1 MASRIPVNVQCDHLE
16 ALVASRQQPLASLAE
31 LVWNSLDA
39 DATEIAIR
47 FDLNQLGGL
56 DRIRVQDN
64 GSGIAFSDA
73 TDLFGRLG
81 GSWKRFSQRTPGGR
95 GLHGKSGKGRFVA
108 FSLGE
113 SVEWRTRSHENGK
126 VIGFSIRGSRQRLDA
141 FELSDPKVVKQ
152 KETGT
157 EVSITNLTKNFP
169 SLTGTDGATR
179 FAHYFALY
187 MSEYPGIRIDYN
199 GIVIDPTIA
208 QERRDTYDL
217 GFVELSEGRVT
228 EAELTIIEWR
238 HQQERALHLCDATG
252 ISLYEL
258 APGIQ
263 ARGYQFT
270 AYLRSQAVKDLDK
283 DGLLVFD
290 ELHPD
295 VVALVNAARFQM
307 KSHFRQRM
315 SEDAAALVEEWK
327 QSKVYP
333 YEGEAQ
339 DSIEVAERQ
348 VFDVVALNINS
359 YLADF
364 DDANLT
370 NKRFT
375 FSLVKQALKENP
387 ESLQKIFTDVLR
399 LPKDRQDDLAELL
412 EKTTLPA
419 IITAARLVADRLNFL
434 RGLEIL
440 LFSKESKER
449 LLERDELHKIL
460 AKETW
465 LFGEEFNLT
474 SNEDTLNEVLEKH
487 KGYLGQPYD
496 DEEPVTL
503 EGGGEGRIDL
513 LLARSIPQPHPDER
527 EYLVVELKRP
537 KKKIDLEVISQIKRY
552 ANAVT
557 KDERFHDTKT
567 RWVFMTVSNQMTD
580 DAHLDA
586 NAPDRPK
593 GVVGFL
599 PNGISIWA
607 KSWGQIIQDAKGRLE
622 FFKQSLEYEADS
634 ESARSYLRRAHEKY
648 LPRTSEFS
656 DEDHIRS

>member
-1 MASRIPVNVQCDHLE
+1 
-16 ALVASRQQPLASLAE
+16 
-31 LVWNSLDA
+31 
-39 DATEIAIR
+39 
-47 FDLNQLGGL
+47 
-56 DRIRVQDN
+56 
-64 GSGIAFSDA
+64 
-73 TDLFGRLG
+73 
-81 GSWKRFSQRTPGGR
+81 
-95 GLHGKSGKGRFVA
+95 
-108 FSLGE
+108 
-113 SVEWRTRSHENGK
+113 
-126 VIGFSIRGSRQRLDA
+126 
-141 FELSDPKVVKQ
+141 
-152 KETGT
+152 
-157 EVSITNLTKNFP
+157 
-169 SLTGTDGATR
+169 
-179 FAHYFALY
+179 
-187 MSEYPGIRIDYN
+187 
-199 GIVIDPTIA
+199 
-208 QERRDTYDL
+208 
-217 GFVELSEGRVT
+217 
-228 EAELTIIEWR
+228 
-238 HQQERALHLCDATG
+238 
-252 ISLYEL
+252 
-258 APGIQ
+258 
-263 ARGYQFT
+263 
-270 AYLRSQAVKDLDK
+270 
-283 DGLLVFD
+283 
-290 ELHPD
+290 
-295 VVALVNAARFQM
+295 
-307 KSHFRQRM
+307 
-315 SEDAAALVEEWK
+315 
-327 QSKVYP
+327 
-333 YEGEAQ
+333 
-339 DSIEVAERQ
+339 
-348 VFDVVALNINS
+348 LNINS

-364 DDANLT
+364 DDATLT

-440 LFSKESKER
+440 LFSRESKER
-449 LLERDELHKIL
+449 LLERDQLHKIL
-460 AKETW
+460 TKETW
-465 LFGEEFNLT
+465 IFGEEFNLT

-648 LPRTSEFS
+648 LPSTLDSP
-656 DEDHIRS
+656 